1 MKVTLKILL
10 AAAVVLLVYMCYKSV
25 TGPIEYDDQKTIRDN
40 AIIARLIEIRKAQI
54 EYKNMYKTHA
64 GSFDAASSS
73 SLAPAASFLV
83 MATSSSRG
91 LSRNS

>member
-40 AIIARLIEIRKAQI
+40 AIIARLIEIRNTRTCI
-54 EYKNMYKTHA
+54 RLMPEVSTIW
-64 GSFDAASSS
+64 
-73 SLAPAASFLV
+73 
-83 MATSSSRG
+83 
-91 LSRNS
+91 RNS

>member
-54 EYKNMYKTHA
+54 EY
-64 GSFDAASSS
+64 
-73 SLAPAASFLV
+73 
-83 MATSSSRG
+83 
-91 LSRNS
+91 

>member
-54 EYKNMYKTHA
+54 EYKNMDMMVTKVIEPVSYTH
-64 GSFDAASSS
+64 
-73 SLAPAASFLV
+73 LTLP
-83 MATSSSRG
+83 TT
-91 LSRNS
+91 

>member
-40 AIIARLIEIRKAQI
+40 RSEERRVGK
-54 EYKNMYKTHA
+54 ECR
-64 GSFDAASSS
+64 
-73 SLAPAASFLV
+73 
-83 MATSSSRG
+83 SRW
-91 LSRNS
+91 SPYH

>member
-40 AIIARLIEIRKAQI
+40 AIIARLIEILRSNTRTCI
-54 EYKNMYKTHA
+54 RLMPEVSTIW
-64 GSFDAASSS
+64 
-73 SLAPAASFLV
+73 
-83 MATSSSRG
+83 
-91 LSRNS
+91 RNS